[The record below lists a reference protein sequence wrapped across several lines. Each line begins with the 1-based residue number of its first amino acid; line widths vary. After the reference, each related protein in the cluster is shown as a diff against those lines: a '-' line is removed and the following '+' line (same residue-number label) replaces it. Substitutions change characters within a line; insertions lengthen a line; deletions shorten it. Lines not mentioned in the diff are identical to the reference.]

1 MPCDWA
7 PPQVETKL
15 GLFFTDAGAWAFIAD
30 LLESGHPFSAVTLRK
45 PPGDVA
51 YETTIRL
58 REDLPVIYIKLQ
70 IKAGRIWGRS
80 FHNSARKEEETNDAG
95 KTEPQRAT
103 PEHF

>member
-1 MPCDWA
+1 
-7 PPQVETKL
+7 
-15 GLFFTDAGAWAFIAD
+15 
-30 LLESGHPFSAVTLRK
+30 
-45 PPGDVA
+45 
-51 YETTIRL
+51 
-58 REDLPVIYIKLQ
+58 VIYIKLQ